1 MRFILNPIGA
11 GCLTFRDALRTV
23 RDKPVAPMPNKSNNT
38 PSSGP
43 RRSPAGGSSGDAM
56 LRIGATIELPAV
68 LQSLGARPAKLLAEV
83 GLELAL
89 FDNPDNLLSYSAR
102 GRLLEH
108 CVARTGCQHL
118 GLLVGQR
125 GGLQSLGL
133 VGSLVK
139 YSPDVGTALRSLVR
153 FFHLHTRGAKATLT
167 VDGQLAYFGYQFEQ
181 PGTKGTDQV
190 GDGALAVMLNIMQSL
205 CGPGWKPSQV
215 TLAHRKPA
223 KVEPFRQFFRAPLLF
238 DAEQNALVFLAEWLT
253 YRLPVDDPEL
263 RRQLTE
269 QIRAIEAHHRDSFP
283 EQVRSVLR
291 TALLTDRADAD
302 HVASLFSIHRRTLN
316 RRLNEDGISFKDL
329 VEEQRYEIARQTLLD
344 TDLQVGDVAAL
355 LGYADASAFTRAFRR
370 WSGAAPAEWRSGA
383 RRGLHR
389 KASGRAVGR

>member
-1 MRFILNPIGA
+1 MPI
-11 GCLTFRDALRTV
+11 
-23 RDKPVAPMPNKSNNT
+23 KSDNT
-38 PSSGP
+38 PFSGP
-43 RRSPAGGSSGDAM
+43 RRSPARRSVGDTM
-56 LRIGATIELPAV
+56 LRIGATIGLPAV
-68 LQSLGARPAKLLAEV
+68 LQGLGADPAQLLAEV
-83 GLELAL
+83 GLERSL
-89 FDNPDNLLSYSAR
+89 FDNPDNLLSFSAR

-108 CVARTGCQHL
+108 CVARTGCEHL

-125 GGLQSLGL
+125 ASLQSLGL
-133 VGSLVK
+133 AGSLVK

-153 FFHLHTRGAKATLT
+153 FFHHHTRGAKATLT
-167 VDGQLAYFGYQFEQ
+167 VDGQLAYFGYQIVQ

-190 GDGALAVMLNIMQSL
+190 GDGALAAMLNIMQSL
-205 CGPGWKPSQV
+205 CGPGWKPTQV
-215 TLAHRKPA
+215 TLAHRKPDN
-223 KVEPFRQFFRAPLLF
+223 VEPFREFFRAPLLF

-269 QIRAIEAHHRDSFP
+269 QIKTLEARHRDSFP

-302 HVASLFSIHRRTLN
+302 HIASLFSIHRRTLN

-329 VEEQRYEIARQTLLD
+329 VEEQRYEIARQSLLD
-344 TDLQVGDVAAL
+344 TDLQVGDIAAL

-370 WSGAAPAEWRSGA
+370 WSGAAPAQWRSEA
-383 RRGLHR
+383 RHGSHR
-389 KASGRAVGR
+389 KTSGRMVGR

>member
-1 MRFILNPIGA
+1 
-11 GCLTFRDALRTV
+11 
-23 RDKPVAPMPNKSNNT
+23 
-38 PSSGP
+38 
-43 RRSPAGGSSGDAM
+43 M
-56 LRIGATIELPAV
+56 LRIGATIGLPAV

-108 CVARTGCQHL
+108 CVARTHCQHL

-125 GGLQSLGL
+125 SSLQSLGL

-153 FFHLHTRGAKATLT
+153 FFHFHTRGAKATLA
-167 VDGQLAYFGYQFEQ
+167 VEGQLAYFGYQFEQ

-205 CGPGWKPSQV
+205 CGPGWKPSHV
-215 TLAHRKPA
+215 TLAHRKPHN
-223 KVEPFRQFFRAPLLF
+223 VEPFRQFFRAPLLF

-291 TALLTDRADAD
+291 TALLTDRAGAD

-316 RRLNEDGISFKDL
+316 RRLNVDGISFKDL
-329 VEEQRYEIARQTLLD
+329 VEEQRHEIARQTLLD

-370 WSGAAPAEWRSGA
+370 WSGAAPAEWRAEVRHGSHREVA
-383 RRGLHR
+383 R
-389 KASGRAVGR
+389 RAVGR

>member
-1 MRFILNPIGA
+1 
-11 GCLTFRDALRTV
+11 
-23 RDKPVAPMPNKSNNT
+23 
-38 PSSGP
+38 
-43 RRSPAGGSSGDAM
+43 
-56 LRIGATIELPAV
+56 
-68 LQSLGARPAKLLAEV
+68 
-83 GLELAL
+83 
-89 FDNPDNLLSYSAR
+89 
-102 GRLLEH
+102 
-108 CVARTGCQHL
+108 
-118 GLLVGQR
+118 
-125 GGLQSLGL
+125 

-139 YSPDVGTALRSLVR
+139 YSPDVGTALGSLVR

-223 KVEPFRQFFRAPLLF
+223 NVEPFRQFFRAPLLF
-238 DAEQNALVFLAEWLT
+238 DAE
-253 YRLPVDDPEL
+253 L

-269 QIRAIEAHHRDSFP
+269 QIKALEARHRDSFP

-302 HVASLFSIHRRTLN
+302 RIASLFSIHRRTLN

-329 VEEQRYEIARQTLLD
+329 VEEQRHEIARKTLLD
-344 TDLQVGDVAAL
+344 TDLQVGEVAAL

-370 WSGAAPAEWRSGA
+370 WSGAAPAEWRSEA
-383 RRGLHR
+383 RRGSHR
-389 KASGRAVGR
+389 NVSGRVVGR

>member
-1 MRFILNPIGA
+1 MAVP
-11 GCLTFRDALRTV
+11 
-23 RDKPVAPMPNKSNNT
+23 PMPTKSKHT
-38 PSSGP
+38 PSTAT
-43 RRSPAGGSSGDAM
+43 RRSAARGSVGDTT
-56 LRIGATIELPAV
+56 LRIGATIGLPAV
-68 LQSLGARPAKLLAEV
+68 LQSLGASPAQLLAEV

-89 FDNPDNLLSYSAR
+89 FDSPDNLLSFSAR

-108 CVARTGCQHL
+108 CVARTGCEHL

-125 GGLQSLGL
+125 ASLQSLGL

-139 YSPDVGTALRSLVR
+139 YSPDLGTALHTLAR
-153 FFHLHTRGAKATLT
+153 FFRHHARGAKATLT
-167 VDGQLAYFGYQFEQ
+167 VDGQLAYFGYQIVQ

-190 GDGALAVMLNIMQSL
+190 ADGALAAMLNIMQSL
-205 CGPGWKPSQV
+205 CGPDWKPSQV

-223 KVEPFRQFFRAPLLF
+223 NVEPFRQFFRAPLLF

-269 QIRAIEAHHRDSFP
+269 QIRVLEARHRDSFP

-291 TALLTDRADAD
+291 AALLTDRADAD
-302 HVASLFSIHRRTLN
+302 HIASLFSIHRRTLN
-316 RRLNEDGISFKDL
+316 RRLHEDGLSFKDL

-370 WSGAAPAEWRSGA
+370 WSGAAPAEWRAAA
-383 RRGLHR
+383 RRGSHR

>member
-1 MRFILNPIGA
+1 MPI
-11 GCLTFRDALRTV
+11 
-23 RDKPVAPMPNKSNNT
+23 KSKKV
-38 PSSGP
+38 SSPRP
-43 RRSPAGGSSGDAM
+43 RRFSARGLAGDTM
-56 LRIGATIELPAV
+56 LRVGATIGLPDV
-68 LQSLGARPAKLLAEV
+68 LRDLGADPAQLLAEV

-89 FDNPDNLLSYSAR
+89 FDNPDNLLSFSAR

-108 CVARTGCQHL
+108 CAARTGCQHL

-125 GGLQSLGL
+125 ASLQSLGL

-139 YSPDVGTALRSLVR
+139 YSPDLGTALRTLVR
-153 FFHLHTRGAKATLT
+153 FFRHHAPGARATLT
-167 VDGQLAYFGYQFEQ
+167 VDGQLAYFGYEFVQL
-181 PGTKGTDQV
+181 GTKGADQV
-190 GDGALAVMLNIMQSL
+190 GDGALAAMLNIMQSL

-215 TLAHRKPA
+215 TLAHRKPDD
-223 KVEPFRQFFRAPLLF
+223 VEPFRRIFRAPLLF

-263 RRQLTE
+263 RRQLTK
-269 QIRAIEAHHRDSFP
+269 QIKALEARNGDSFP

-291 TALLTDRADAD
+291 AALLTDRSDAD
-302 HVASLFSIHRRTLN
+302 HIASMFSIHRRTLN

-329 VEEQRYEIARQTLLD
+329 VEEQRYEIARQSLLN

-370 WSGAAPAEWRSGA
+370 WSGAGPAEWRSGA
-383 RRGLHR
+383 LRVKSRV
-389 KASGRAVGR
+389 K

>member
-1 MRFILNPIGA
+1 MLDISG
-11 GCLTFRDALRTV
+11 RDP
-23 RDKPVAPMPNKSNNT
+23 DSSGHNPVAPMPIKSNNPT
-38 PSSGP
+38 FSAA
-43 RRSPAGGSSGDAM
+43 RRTSARGSVGDTM
-56 LRIGATIELPAV
+56 LRIGATIGLPAV
-68 LQSLGARPAKLLAEV
+68 LQGLGADPAQLLAEV
-83 GLELAL
+83 GLELSL
-89 FDNPDNLLSYSAR
+89 FDNPDNLLSFSTR

-108 CVARTGCQHL
+108 CVVRTGCEHL

-125 GGLQSLGL
+125 ASLQSLGL
-133 VGSLVK
+133 AGSLVK
-139 YSPDVGTALRSLVR
+139 YSPDVGTALHSLVR
-153 FFHLHTRGAKATLT
+153 FFHHHTRGAKATLT
-167 VDGQLAYFGYQFEQ
+167 VDGQLAYFGYQFDQ
-181 PGTKGTDQV
+181 PGTKGADQV

-205 CGPGWKPSQV
+205 CGPGWKSSQV
-215 TLAHRKPA
+215 TLAHRKPDN
-223 KVEPFRQFFRAPLLF
+223 VEPFRQFFRAPLLF

-269 QIRAIEAHHRDSFP
+269 QIKALGARHRDSFP

-291 TALLTDRADAD
+291 AALLTDRADAD
-302 HVASLFSIHRRTLN
+302 HIASLFSIHRRTLN

-370 WSGAAPAEWRSGA
+370 WSGAAPAAWRSEA
-383 RRGLHR
+383 RRESHR
-389 KASGRAVGR
+389 KVADRAVGR

>member
-1 MRFILNPIGA
+1 MHAILNRISGA
-11 GCLTFRDALRTV
+11 RLTFRDAISTV
-23 RDKPVAPMPNKSNNT
+23 RDQPSALMPNKSSNT
-38 PSSGP
+38 SSSGP
-43 RRSPAGGSSGDAM
+43 RGTSAGGSGGDAM
-56 LRIGATIELPAV
+56 LRIGATIGLPTV
-68 LQSLGARPAKLLAEV
+68 LRSLGANPSQLLTEV
-83 GLELAL
+83 GLELSL
-89 FDNPDNLLSYSAR
+89 FDSPDNLLSYSAR

-108 CVARTGCQHL
+108 CVARTGCEHL

-125 GGLQSLGL
+125 GNLQSLGL

-181 PGTKGTDQV
+181 PGTQGTDQV
-190 GDGALAVMLNIMQSL
+190 GDGALAVMLNIMKSL
-205 CGPGWKPSQV
+205 CGPGWRPSQV

-223 KVEPFRQFFRAPLLF
+223 NVEPFRQFFRAPLLF
-238 DAEQNALVFLAEWLT
+238 DAEQNTLVFLAEWLT
-253 YRLPVDDPEL
+253 YRLHGDDPEL

-269 QIRAIEAHHRDSFP
+269 QIKALETRHRDSFP
-283 EQVRSVLR
+283 DQVRSVLR

-302 HVASLFSIHRRTLN
+302 RIASLFSIHRRTLN

-370 WSGAAPAEWRSGA
+370 WSGVAPAEWRSDA
-383 RRGLHR
+383 RRGR
-389 KASGRAVGR
+389 RSKN